1 MGFLADTE
9 TAVTT
14 GFTTVANTFG
24 AGLLGTF
31 RPAFIV
37 GFTIWITLI
46 AYEVA
51 FGKSEDGFTYI
62 FTKIGRIF
70 LIGVLALYGWPEVS
84 DLLGGIKD
92 GFVGSGAISSTLET
106 NLIDPITA
114 LWARLFQWFGDSI
127 SAVGWNQLGRLFST
141 IALFM
146 LLFVAYFLLSVA
158 VAVFGVVALAM
169 FLVAN
174 SVFILLMAMGPFF
187 LLCLAFPFTQRFFET
202 YIGNVMTAI
211 FAMAFTV
218 LMVMF
223 VAGLFG
229 LVNIQSVI
237 PTATDETT
245 VTSEIKSLAV
255 LFASKAA
262 MSLLIIYLYYKVFDL
277 AAALGGG
284 LNMGNN
290 MVGGVRAIMKDL
302 QRSANARNEMR
313 QGGLGGGGGGGSGN
327 GGSNGGSS
335 QRAGRANSTFTGMGL
350 SAAGSAISGTARAA
364 IAAGGAAATGGRLA
378 AAGAGRAAV
387 GVGRAAGAVGRFA
400 YNRYS
405 QLTNRSTAG

>member
-14 GFTTVANTFG
+14 GFTAVANTFG

-31 RPAFIV
+31 RPVFII

-62 FTKIGRIF
+62 FTKIGKMF
-70 LIGVLALYGWPEVS
+70 LIGVLALYGWPEVA

-92 GFVGSGAISSTLET
+92 GFVGGGTMSTTLET
-106 NLIDPITA
+106 NLIDPVTA
-114 LWARLFQWFGDSI
+114 LWARLFQWFGDAL
-127 SAVGWNQLGRLFST
+127 SAVGWSQLGRLFST

-146 LLFVAYFLLSVA
+146 LLFVAYALLSLA
-158 VAVFGVVALAM
+158 VAVFGVIALAM
-169 FLVAN
+169 YLVAS
-174 SVFILLMAMGPFF
+174 SVFILLLAIGPFF

-202 YIGNVMTAI
+202 YIGNVMTSI
-211 FAMAFTV
+211 LAMAFTV

-229 LVNIQSVI
+229 LVGIQNVI
-237 PTATDETT
+237 PTATDEAT
-245 VTSEIKSLAV
+245 VTTEIKSLAV
-255 LFASKAA
+255 LFSAKAA

-290 MVGGVRAIMKDL
+290 MVGGVRSIMRDL
-302 QRSANARNEMR
+302 QRGAAARSNTGNQVS
-313 QGGLGGGGGGGSGN
+313 QGSGGSWGGGGS
-327 GGSNGGSS
+327 SH
-335 QRAGRANSTFTGMGL
+335 RATRANGTFTGMAL
-350 SAAGSAISGTARAA
+350 AAAGPAISGAARAGMA
-364 IAAGGAAATGGRLA
+364 VGGTA
-378 AAGAGRAAV
+378 AAGAGSVGRIAAY
-387 GVGRAAGAVGRFA
+387 GAGRAAGAVGRLA

-405 QLTNRSTAG
+405 QLTNRRTAG

>member
-14 GFTTVANTFG
+14 GFTAVANTFG
-24 AGLLGTF
+24 VGLLGVF
-31 RPAFIV
+31 RPAFII

-62 FTKIGRIF
+62 FTKIGKIF
-70 LIGVLALYGWPEVS
+70 FIGVLALYGWPEVA

-92 GFVGSGAISSTLET
+92 GFVGGGTMSATLET
-106 NLIDPITA
+106 NLINPITA
-114 LWARLFQWFGDSI
+114 LWTSLFQWFGDAL
-127 SAVGWNQLGRLFST
+127 SAVGWTELGRLFST

-146 LLFVAYFLLSVA
+146 LLFVAYALLSLA

-174 SVFILLMAMGPFF
+174 TAFILLMAMGPFF

-202 YIGNVMTAI
+202 YIGNVMTSV
-211 FAMAFTV
+211 FGMAFTV

-237 PTATDETT
+237 PTATDAATIT
-245 VTSEIKSLAV
+245 QEIKSLAV
-255 LFASKAA
+255 LFAAKAA

-290 MVGGVRAIMKDL
+290 MVGGVRSIMKDL
-302 QRSANARNEMR
+302 QRGAAARNTTR
-313 QGGLGGGGGGGSGN
+313 NQVSQGSGSGGGGG
-327 GGSNGGSS
+327 GGSS
-335 QRAGRANSTFTGMGL
+335 QRAGRANGSFSGMAL
-350 SAAGSAISGTARAA
+350 AAAGPALSGAARAGMA
-364 IAAGGAAATGGRLA
+364 VGGSA
-378 AAGAGRAAV
+378 AAGAGNVGRIAAY
-387 GVGRAAGAVGRFA
+387 GAGRAAGAVGRFA

-405 QLTNRSTAG
+405 QLTNRRTAG

>member
-9 TAVTT
+9 TSVTN
-14 GFTTVANTFG
+14 GFTAVANTFG

-62 FTKIGRIF
+62 FTKIGKIF
-70 LIGVLALYGWPEVS
+70 LIGVFALYGWPELA

-92 GFVGSGAISSTLET
+92 GFVGAGTISGTLET
-106 NLIDPITA
+106 NLINPITDV
-114 LWARLFQWFGDSI
+114 WISLFQWFGGALP
-127 SAVGWNQLGRLFST
+127 AVSWTEIGRLVST
-141 IALFM
+141 LALFA
-146 LLFVAYFLLSVA
+146 LLFVAYALMSLA
-158 VAVFGVVALAM
+158 VAIFGVLALAM
-169 FLVAN
+169 YLVAN
-174 SVFILLMAMGPFF
+174 SVFILLLAIGPFF
-187 LLCLAFPFTQRFFET
+187 LLCLAFPFTQRFFES
-202 YIGNVMTAI
+202 YIGNVMTSI
-211 FAMAFTV
+211 FTMAFTV

-229 LVNIQSVI
+229 LVGIQAAI

-245 VTSEIKSLAV
+245 VVREIKSLVV
-255 LFASKAA
+255 LFCSKAA

-284 LNMGNN
+284 LNVGNN
-290 MVGGVRAIMKDL
+290 MVGGVRSMMKDL
-302 QRSANARNEMR
+302 QRSGAARNNTR
-313 QGGLGGGGGGGSGN
+313 NQLSQGSGGGGGGG
-327 GGSNGGSS
+327 GGSS
-335 QRAGRANSTFTGMGL
+335 QRAGRANSTFTGMAL
-350 SAAGSAISGTARAA
+350 AAAGPAISGAARAGMA
-364 IAAGGAAATGGRLA
+364 VGGIA
-378 AAGAGRAAV
+378 AAGAGSAGRIAAN
-387 GVGRAAGAVGRFA
+387 GAGRAAGAVGRFA

-405 QLTNRSTAG
+405 QLTNRIAAG

>member
-1 MGFLADTE
+1 MGFLANTE

-14 GFTTVANTFG
+14 GFTTVVNTFG

-51 FGKSEDGFTYI
+51 FGKSDDGFTYI

-70 LIGVLALYGWPEVS
+70 LIGVLALYGWPEVA
-84 DLLGGIKD
+84 DLLGGVKD
-92 GFVGSGAISSTLET
+92 GFVGGGTMSSTLET

-114 LWARLFQWFGDSI
+114 LWARLFQWFGDCI
-127 SAVGWNQLGRLFST
+127 SAVAWNQLGRLFST
-141 IALFM
+141 IALFL

-202 YIGNVMTAI
+202 YIGNVMTSI

-218 LMVMF
+218 LMAMF
-223 VAGLFG
+223 VADLFG
-229 LVNIQSVI
+229 LVNIQNVI
-237 PTATDETT
+237 PTGTNEST

-302 QRSANARNEMR
+302 QRGAAARKSAPNTIG
-313 QGGLGGGGGGGSGN
+313 QGGGGGGG
-327 GGSNGGSS
+327 GGSS

-350 SAAGSAISGTARAA
+350 SAAGSAISSTARAA

-378 AAGAGRAAV
+378 ATGAGRAAV
-387 GVGRAAGAVGRFA
+387 GAGRAAGAVGRFA

>member
-1 MGFLADTE
+1 MGFLSDTE
-9 TAVTT
+9 TAVTS
-14 GFTTVANTFG
+14 GFTAVATTFG
-24 AGLLGTF
+24 TGLADIF

-51 FGKSEDGFTYI
+51 FGKAEDGFTYI

-70 LIGVLALYGWPEVS
+70 LIGVIALYGWPS
-84 DLLGGIKD
+84 LADLLGGIKD
-92 GFVGSGAISSTLET
+92 GFVGGGTMSSVLET

-114 LWARLFQWFGDSI
+114 LWARLFQWFGDCI
-127 SAVGWNQLGRLFST
+127 SAVGWTELGRLFST
-141 IALFM
+141 IALFA
-146 LLFVAYFLLSVA
+146 LLFIAYALLSLA
-158 VAVFGVVALAM
+158 VAVFGVIALAM

-174 SVFILLMAMGPFF
+174 SVFILLMAIGPFF

-202 YIGNVMTAI
+202 YIGNVMTSI

-229 LVNIQSVI
+229 LVGIDTVI

-245 VTSEIKSLAV
+245 MTTEIKSLAV

-262 MSLLIIYLYYKVFDL
+262 MSLLIVYLYYKVFDL

-290 MVGGVRAIMKDL
+290 MVGGVRAIMRDL
-302 QRSANARNEMR
+302 QRGSAARSSAANR
-313 QGGLGGGGGGGSGN
+313 IAQGSGGGGGGSTA
-327 GGSNGGSS
+327 S

-364 IAAGGAAATGGRLA
+364 IAAGGAAATGAGTVGRA
-378 AAGAGRAAV
+378 AAIGAGRAAI
-387 GVGRAAGAVGRFA
+387 GAGRVAGAVGRFA

-405 QLTNRSTAG
+405 QLTNRRTAG

>member
-46 AYEVA
+46 AYETA

-70 LIGVLALYGWPEVS
+70 LIGVLALYGWPEVA

-92 GFVGSGAISSTLET
+92 GFVGGGTMSATLET

-114 LWARLFQWFGDSI
+114 LWARLFQWFGDVLS
-127 SAVGWNQLGRLFST
+127 SVGWTELGRLFSS

-146 LLFVAYFLLSVA
+146 LLFVAYALLSLA

-174 SVFILLMAMGPFF
+174 SIFILLMAMGPFF

-202 YIGNVMTAI
+202 YIGNVMTSV

-245 VTSEIKSLAV
+245 VTQEIKSLAV

-262 MSLLIIYLYYKVFDL
+262 MSLLIIYLYYTVFDL

-302 QRSANARNEMR
+302 QRGANARSSSRN
-313 QGGLGGGGGGGSGN
+313 QIGQGGGGGGG
-327 GGSNGGSS
+327 GGGGAS
-335 QRAGRANSTFTGMGL
+335 QRAGRANSTFTGMGV

-364 IAAGGAAATGGRLA
+364 IAAGGAAASGGRLA
-378 AAGAGRAAV
+378 ASGAGRAAV

>member
-46 AYEVA
+46 AYETA

-70 LIGVLALYGWPEVS
+70 LIGVLALYGWPEVA

-92 GFVGSGAISSTLET
+92 GFVGGGTMSATLET

-114 LWARLFQWFGDSI
+114 LWARLFQWFGDVLS
-127 SAVGWNQLGRLFST
+127 SVGWTELGRLFSS

-146 LLFVAYFLLSVA
+146 LLFVAYALLSLA

-174 SVFILLMAMGPFF
+174 SIFILLMAMGPFF

-202 YIGNVMTAI
+202 YIGNVMTSV

-245 VTSEIKSLAV
+245 VTQEIKSLAV

-302 QRSANARNEMR
+302 QRGANARSSSRN
-313 QGGLGGGGGGGSGN
+313 QIGQGGGGGGG
-327 GGSNGGSS
+327 GGGGAS

-364 IAAGGAAATGGRLA
+364 IAAGGAAASGGRLA
-378 AAGAGRAAV
+378 ASGAGRAAV